1 MMDLAFRPRQIPH
14 QSFFIR
20 SELGQL
26 EIRLDW
32 QTTREVF
39 LITVRTVDGVDLI
52 TGKLL
57 ANTVNIINGYPEL
70 GAITLAGKKATLTG
84 IGVTSEL
91 RWMDLDTYQGF
102 IDGIELE
109 ETDFADLSLFKDLIN
124 INEYN
129 IQMLDSLKR
138 LQPYE
143 QWRIDKNV

>member
-20 SELGQL
+20 SDLGQL

-57 ANTVNIINGYPEL
+57 ANAANIINGYPEL
-70 GAITLAGKKATLTG
+70 GAITLAGKRATLTSL
-84 IGVTSEL
+84 GVTSEL

-109 ETDFADLSLFKDLIN
+109 PEGASIIDILGDLAEL
-124 INEYN
+124 NEYN
-129 IQMLDSLKR
+129 IVMSESLKR

-143 QWRIDKNV
+143 QWRIDNNV